1 MFRATEWLQSVEKA
15 IPGQLD
21 INWCFFSLYQV
32 NHKEPATWKIWQQ
45 PLTDPNWEVHNYAPS
60 LRSFW
65 AGEAAR
71 RQGEDAFRR
80 FHLALLRARHQHSKS
95 LAEPDT
101 LLWAAQTAALELE
114 QFQTSLGDPSCL
126 DRLAQDHT
134 RAVEMGIF
142 GTPTL
147 AFPGAEPAYLKLNRI
162 PGPEESEA
170 FWHEFHQIV
179 VGRPFVVEIKRPH

>member
-1 MFRATEWLQSVEKA
+1 M
-15 IPGQLD
+15 PGRLD
-21 INWCFFSLYQV
+21 INWCYFSLYQV
-32 NHKEPATWKIWQQ
+32 NHEEPTTWKIWQQ
-45 PLTDPNWEVHNYAPS
+45 PLTDPDWEAQNYAPS

-80 FHLALLRARHQHSKS
+80 FHLALLRARHHHGKS

-101 LLWAAQTAALELE
+101 LLVAAQEAGLKLE
-114 QFQTSLGDPSCL
+114 QFQASLGDPSCL

-147 AFPGAEPAYLKLNRI
+147 AFPGSEPAYLKLNRI
-162 PGPEESEA
+162 PRPDESEA
-170 FWHEFHQIV
+170 FWQEFHQIV
-179 VGRPFVVEIKRPH
+179 VGRSFVVEIKRPH

>member
-1 MFRATEWLQSVEKA
+1 
-15 IPGQLD
+15 
-21 INWCFFSLYQV
+21 V

-45 PLTDPNWEVHNYAPS
+45 PLTDPNWEAHDYAPS

-114 QFQTSLGDPSCL
+114 KFQTSLGDPSCL
-126 DRLAQDHT
+126 DRLAHDHT

-147 AFPGAEPAYLKLNRI
+147 AFLDVEPAYLKLNWI

-170 FWHEFHQIV
+170 FWQEFRQIV